1 MDTKKNPMQKMM
13 ERRSAG
19 EKIGIP
25 SYCTAN
31 ELVIEEI
38 LRRAKETGI
47 PALIEAT
54 ANQVNQFGGYTG
66 MKPADYYRFVL
77 DLAEETGCP
86 QELLILAGD
95 HLGPLTW
102 QDLPEKEAMAN
113 AEELVYAYVRAGFT
127 KIHLDTSMKV
137 ADDPDGLLST
147 ETIARRGVRLYLACM
162 KAYDDL
168 QAEKPDAVRPVF
180 VIGSEV
186 PIPGGAQETEDALAV
201 TGPEAFADTVDTY
214 KRMFREAGVEDGWKD
229 VIAVVVQPGVEFGDD
244 QIFLYDRKAASDLTD
259 RLKDYPELVFEGH
272 STDYQSAKSLRDMV
286 VDGICILKV
295 GPSLTYAMRE
305 AVFALSMMEKELVPA
320 EEQAYVMETLEH
332 AMMDAPANWQKHYHG
347 SLKELE
353 LARKYSFSDRARYYM
368 GDSRVMGAV
377 HRLFANLRKYAIPMN
392 MLHQYMPLQFE
403 KVRAKELEI
412 EPKALVQDAVLQ
424 LLYDYEYAAGYDT
437 DAQIMR
443 ASSGKKMDCWR
454 PKRRRK

>member
-1 MDTKKNPMQKMM
+1 MM
-13 ERRSAG
+13 ERRRGG

-38 LRRAKETGI
+38 LIRAKETGI
-47 PALIEAT
+47 PTLIEAT

-66 MKPADYYRFVL
+66 MKPADYYWFVQDMAKKL
-77 DLAEETGCP
+77 GCP
-86 QELLILAGD
+86 EELIILAGD

-102 QDLPEKEAMAN
+102 RDLPEKEAMAN
-113 AEELVYAYVRAGFT
+113 AEELVYQYTRAGFT

-147 ETIARRGVRLYLACM
+147 ETIARRGVRLYQACM
-162 KAYDDL
+162 RAYEAL
-168 QAEKPDAVRPVF
+168 LTEKPDAVRPVF
-180 VIGSEV
+180 IIGSEV
-186 PIPGGAQETEDALAV
+186 PIPGGAQEAEDTLSV
-201 TGPEAFADTVDTY
+201 TSPEAFEDTVNTY
-214 KRMFREAGVEDGWKD
+214 KRMFKEAGVEDGWKD

-244 QIFLYDRKAASDLTD
+244 QVFLYDSKAAAALTD
-259 RLKDYPELVFEGH
+259 RLKKYPEVVFEGH
-272 STDYQSAKSLRDMV
+272 STDYQSAESLRNMV

-320 EEQAYVMETLEH
+320 EEQAYVIETLEH
-332 AMMDAPANWQKHYHG
+332 VMTDAPGNWQKHYHG
-347 SLKELE
+347 NLKELA

-368 GDSRVMGAV
+368 GDKKVTAAID
-377 HRLFANLRKYAIPMN
+377 RLFENLRKYSIPMN
-392 MLHQYMPLQFE
+392 MLHQYMPLQFD
-403 KVRAKELEI
+403 KVRMGSLNRD
-412 EPKALVQDAVLQ
+412 PKALVQDAVLQ
-424 LLYDYEYAAGYDT
+424 FLYDYEYAAGYDT

-443 ASSGKKMDCWR
+443 ASS
-454 PKRRRK
+454 KRQVS

>member
-1 MDTKKNPMQKMM
+1 MQEMM
-13 ERRSAG
+13 ECRRTG
-19 EKIGIP
+19 KKIGIP

-66 MKPADYYRFVL
+66 MKPADYYKFVL
-77 DLAEETGCP
+77 KLAEKIGCP
-86 QELLILAGD
+86 EDSIILAGD

-113 AEELVYAYVRAGFT
+113 AEELVYEYVRAGFT

-137 ADDPDGLLST
+137 ADDPDGVLST
-147 ETIARRGVRLYLACM
+147 EVIARRGVLLYQACM
-162 KAYDDL
+162 RAYDDL
-168 QAEKPDAVRPVF
+168 LAEKSDAVRPVF

-186 PIPGGAQETEDALAV
+186 PIPGGAKEAEDALAV
-201 TGPEAFADTVDTY
+201 TRPEAFADTVDTY
-214 KRMFREAGVEDGWKD
+214 KQMFQKAGAADGWKD

-244 QIFLYDRKAASDLTD
+244 QVFLYDRKAAVALTD
-259 RLKDYPELVFEGH
+259 KLKEYPEVVFEGH
-272 STDYQSAKSLRDMV
+272 STDYQNAKSLRDMV

-295 GPSLTYAMRE
+295 GPALTYAMRE
-305 AVFALSMMEKELVPA
+305 AVFALSMMEKELVPT
-320 EEQAYVMETLEH
+320 EQQAYVMETLERV
-332 AMMDAPANWQKHYHG
+332 MLDAPANWQKHYHG
-347 SLKELE
+347 SLKEMA

-368 GDSRVMGAV
+368 GEAKVMAAIQK
-377 HRLFANLRKYAIPMN
+377 LIANLRTYAIPMN
-392 MLHQYMPLQFE
+392 MLHQYMPMQFE
-403 KVRAKELEI
+403 KVLTKKLDM
-412 EPKALVQDAVLQ
+412 EPKALIQDAVLQ
-424 LLYDYEYAAGYDT
+424 VLYDYEYAAGYDT

-443 ASSGKKMDCWR
+443 ASSEKKAPC
-454 PKRRRK
+454 P